1 MTPLFRF
8 LFDSL
13 DERLR
18 LRAPGRK
25 AINKVFPDN
34 WSFLL
39 GEVALFSFIVLV
51 LTGVFLTMF
60 YRPATDPVVYNGEFL
75 LYEGRELPAAFESIV
90 RLSHDI
96 PGGMFFRRLH
106 RGASHLFIAS
116 TVLHMLRILLTG
128 AFRRPREINYQ
139 VGIVLLLLAFATG
152 FTGYSLPYD
161 ALAGTGIRI
170 AYSELLSLPYVGDQ
184 VAFWIFGGDFPTGNM
199 IPRFFVFHVLML
211 PATLIALISV
221 HLLIIARQRHTQ
233 YPRRGIDGHRYVF
246 GKPLWPTQFAV
257 STTLILW
264 IGGLLAAFAVL
275 VPWSDVLLI
284 GPYVPGEVG
293 NNAQPDWFVFWL
305 EGALRI
311 FPPLEFRLLGMTVSG
326 PFVAGVV
333 LPMGVFVVLVA
344 YPWLER
350 RCYDLQGDWH
360 VLQNPLDIPLRSA
373 VVVGTFSFILLVSV
387 AATNDVIS
395 RLTGV
400 PIETI
405 TWFFRVACLLV
416 PPALA
421 AGLFFSSRRRLQR
434 RGLSVP
440 ATEVEAS
447 RRYVAARAPAGNPE
461 DAE

>member
-18 LRAPGRK
+18 LSKPGRK
-25 AINKVFPDN
+25 VINKVFPDH

-39 GEVALFSFIVLV
+39 GEVALFSFVLLV
-51 LTGVFLTMF
+51 VTGIFLTMF
-60 YRPATDPVVYNGEFL
+60 YRPSTSPVTYEGTFA

-96 PGGMFFRRLH
+96 TGGLFFRRLH
-106 RGASHLFIAS
+106 RGASHLFIAA

-128 AFRRPREINYQ
+128 AFRRPREVNYH
-139 VGIVLLLLAFATG
+139 VGLVLLMFTLASG

-170 AYSELLSLPYVGDQ
+170 AYSELLSLPFVGDR

-199 IPRFFVFHVLML
+199 IPRFYVFHVLII
-211 PATLIALISV
+211 PALLIGVISV

-233 YPRRGIDGHRYVF
+233 FPRPGVAGDRFVL
-246 GKPLWPTQFAV
+246 GKPLWPHQFAI

-264 IGGLLAAFAVL
+264 IGGLLSAAAVAI
-275 VPWSDVLLI
+275 PWSDVLLV

-293 NNAQPDWFVFWL
+293 NNAQPDWFLFWL

-311 FPPLEFRLLGMTVSG
+311 FPPLEFGLPGVTVTG
-326 PFVAGVV
+326 TFVAGIFLPGCVFAV
-333 LPMGVFVVLVA
+333 LIA
-344 YPWLER
+344 YPFIER
-350 RCYDLQGDWH
+350 RFYGLQGDWH
-360 VLQNPLDIPLRSA
+360 VLQNPLDIPLRAA
-373 VVVGTFSFILLVSV
+373 VALGTFSFVLLVSM
-387 AATNDVIS
+387 AATNDILS
-395 RLTGV
+395 RYTGI

-405 TWFFRVACLLV
+405 TWFFRVTCLLV
-416 PPALA
+416 PPLLA
-421 AGLFFSSRRRLQR
+421 AAVWSYSRRRLAR
-434 RGLSVP
+434 RRTTVAHDETEAH
-440 ATEVEAS
+440 ATLE
-447 RRYVAARAPAGNPE
+447 ARAGG
-461 DAE
+461 